1 MTLTNTFSEGE
12 TMALKLNR
20 YFTTTINIQGSEL
33 TLRMK
38 RMNATGLIDYSH
50 EIEIL
55 QQRLEDN
62 DKSAIKDIYL
72 LNIELLCDQ
81 IVSIEGLE
89 DEDGNVIGVP
99 KGRDEQ
105 RELYNELGI
114 EFINSAANA
123 FAKGADLGNGEKKQ
137 ETA

>member
-1 MTLTNTFSEGE
+1 
-12 TMALKLNR
+12 MALKLNR
-20 YFTTTINIQGSEL
+20 YFTTTINIQDAEL

-38 RMNATGLIDYSH
+38 RMNATSLIDYSH

-55 QQRLEDN
+55 QQRLADE

-89 DEDGNVIGVP
+89 DEDGNAIPVP
-99 KGRDEQ
+99 KDRDEQ

-114 EFINSAANA
+114 EFINNAANA

>member
-38 RMNATGLIDYSH
+38 RMSATGLIDYSH

-55 QQRLEDN
+55 QQRLEDK

-123 FAKGADLGNGEKKQ
+123 FARGADLGNGEKKQ

>member
-1 MTLTNTFSEGE
+1 
-12 TMALKLNR
+12 MALKLNR

-55 QQRLEDN
+55 QQRLADE

>member
-1 MTLTNTFSEGE
+1 
-12 TMALKLNR
+12 MALKLNR

-38 RMNATGLIDYSH
+38 RMSATGLIDYSH

-55 QQRLEDN
+55 QQRLEDK

>member
-55 QQRLEDN
+55 QQRLADE

-99 KGRDEQ
+99 KSRDEQ